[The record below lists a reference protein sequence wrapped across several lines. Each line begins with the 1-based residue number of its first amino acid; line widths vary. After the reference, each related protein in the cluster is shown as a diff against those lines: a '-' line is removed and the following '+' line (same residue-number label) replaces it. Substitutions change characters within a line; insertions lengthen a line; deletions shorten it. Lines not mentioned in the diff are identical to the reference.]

1 MREALPGGRT
11 CAENSYLVQRK
22 PNIFY
27 REMCRNEFT
36 FGKPL
41 PSHATHARTK
51 NSKTLPAQTSN
62 CAQLV
67 NGNAYEHV
75 GLFGEGG
82 GPCSDQRGRAAPFGS
97 LDSTFRS
104 LTDTQ
109 PSSPPPGRTRTPPA
123 GQVKRVNSGPPRA
136 RRLVPMQSWRL
147 SKWRCSQSVGTEG
160 WGATLS
166 KAPGCAVKSGQK
178 RFA

>member
-11 CAENSYLVQRK
+11 CAENSYLVQLK

-27 REMCRNEFT
+27 REMCRNELT
-36 FGKPL
+36 LGKPL
-41 PSHATHARTK
+41 PSHATHTRAK
-51 NSKTLPAQTSN
+51 NSKTLLAQTSN

-67 NGNAYEHV
+67 NGNTYEHV
-75 GLFGEGG
+75 GLFGERG
-82 GPCSDQRGRAAPFGS
+82 GPCSDQRGRAVPFGS

-109 PSSPPPGRTRTPPA
+109 PSSP
-123 GQVKRVNSGPPRA
+123 
-136 RRLVPMQSWRL
+136 MQSWRL
-147 SKWRCSQSVGTEG
+147 SKWRCSKSVGTEG